1 MHSSASRQFHISLEG
16 ALVHAARDQ
25 RPALHLH
32 DGEQR
37 DALRKGFRMPNTD
50 LPGAFVRLA
59 SVDRHVSAE
68 IDHAVARPAFR
79 QALHQFVGD
88 VALGDAP

>member
-1 MHSSASRQFHISLEG
+1 MVQHAVTLEG

-32 DGEQR
+32 DGER
-37 DALRKGFRMPNTD
+37 GDALRRGFRMPNAD

-68 IDHAVARPAFR
+68 IDHAVARPALR